1 MSTPQLPQRSSSFTL
16 GWTLLRAV
24 LGLIFTLHGWQKFTE
39 STIAGTQAGFAQ
51 MGIPMAGIVASL
63 TAAVELVGGIL
74 LVLGL
79 GTRIVAALLG
89 LVALGALVLVH
100 LPNGFFAANGGIE
113 FVLVLS
119 AAAVFFALAGPGPWS
134 ADRAITTKKTGDR
147 AQGLI
152 PSPLAWPCRRAAL
165 RNCPPARWFPA
176 VLSVPEVAGP

>member
-1 MSTPQLPQRSSSFTL
+1 MSTPRLPQHSSSTTL

-24 LGLIFTLHGWQKFTE
+24 LGLTFALHGWQKFTE

-51 MGIPMAGIVASL
+51 MGIPMAGSVAPL

-74 LVLGL
+74 LSLGL

-113 FVLVLS
+113 FVLVLVL
-119 AAAVFFALAGPGPWS
+119 AAATVFFALAGPGPWS
-134 ADRAITTKKTGDR
+134 ADRAISTKRTGDR
-147 AQGLI
+147 AL
-152 PSPLAWPCRRAAL
+152 
-165 RNCPPARWFPA
+165 
-176 VLSVPEVAGP
+176 V